1 MNCPK
6 CSGTLRSVT
15 FQKTE
20 VDRCEKCE
28 GIWFDAME
36 QKELRRVEGS
46 EVIDPGTVRDPALD
60 AKDVVICP
68 RDQARMVRMVDPAR
82 PKIWLESCP
91 VCGGVFLDAGEFREL
106 KDDPSFIEK
115 LLRRRRHRPL
125 ID

>member
-6 CSGTLRSVT
+6 CSGTLRSVK

-20 VDRCEKCE
+20 IDRCEKCE

-36 QKELRRVEGS
+36 QKDLRRMEGS

-60 AKDVVICP
+60 AKDMVRCP
-68 RDQARMVRMVDPAR
+68 RDDNRMVRMADPGH
-82 PKIWLESCP
+82 PSVWLESCP

-106 KDDPSFIEK
+106 KNDPTFIEK
-115 LLRRRRHRPL
+115 LLRRVRHRPL
-125 ID
+125 T

>member
-6 CSGTLRSVT
+6 CSGTLRAVT

-20 VDRCEKCE
+20 IDRCEKCE

-36 QKELRRVEGS
+36 QKDLRRVEGS
-46 EVIDPGTVRDPALD
+46 EVIDTGKGGDPALD

-68 RDQARMVRMVDPAR
+68 RDQNRMVRMVDPGR
-82 PKIWLESCP
+82 PNIWLESCP
-91 VCGGVFLDAGEFREL
+91 VCGGMFLDAGEFREL

-125 ID
+125 TS